1 MITPDNLDLSKLL
14 QEGISAV
21 KQGDRVRGRELLLQ
35 VVEQDD
41 QIESAWLWLSAA
53 VDDAQDQAT
62 ALENVLT
69 LNPTNAGAR
78 ERLAHLRQTSE
89 ERSAAPDAFK
99 RYLPEAPL
107 EPDDGIDEPLQCV
120 YCGKL
125 TGENDRAC
133 PHCRQNLYWRKERQK
148 QISDFL
154 RMGMLLVGIMLALG
168 LIEALGPLFAVGVAQ
183 LGDKINFPLILG
195 VPGVKEFLGNFLQL
209 PPAVAQTLVSVYF
222 LQTGLLFFLLLG
234 LSQRLSLAY
243 YATLSLMI
251 VDLLG
256 SVYLAISGYLGWLG
270 AGINVVFVL
279 AILGLLFSADREFA
293 VNEERLLTRP
303 DMTARSALD
312 FYKRGH
318 YYRKLGMWSLA
329 VAQWRKAVGLA
340 PKEVQYYKDL
350 GVGYAQIK
358 RFDRSLRALE
368 EAQHQAPDD
377 RDVPEM
383 IKLVRE
389 QATSGK

>member
-1 MITPDNLDLSKLL
+1 MLSPDNP
-14 QEGISAV
+14 
-21 KQGDRVRGRELLLQ
+21 
-35 VVEQDD
+35 
-41 QIESAWLWLSAA
+41 ESF
-53 VDDAQDQAT
+53 Q
-62 ALENVLT
+62 
-69 LNPTNAGAR
+69 
-78 ERLAHLRQTSE
+78 
-89 ERSAAPDAFK
+89 
-99 RYLPEAPL
+99 RYLPQVPL

-125 TGENDRAC
+125 TGEDDRTC
-133 PHCRQNLYWRKERQK
+133 PHCHQNLYWRKERQK
-148 QISDFL
+148 EISEFL
-154 RMGMLLVGIMLALG
+154 RMGLLLIGIMVAIG
-168 LIEALGPLFAVGVAQ
+168 LIEALGPLFAVGATSW
-183 LGDKINFPLILG
+183 GDQVNFSLLLQ
-195 VPGVKEFLGNFLQL
+195 VFGVKELVGNFLKF
-209 PPAVAQTLVSVYF
+209 PPAVAQTLVSVYL
-222 LQTGLLFFLLLG
+222 LQAGLLFFLLLG

-243 YATLSLMI
+243 YGTIILMI

-256 SVYLAISGYLGWLG
+256 SAYLAISGYLGWLG
-270 AGINVVFVL
+270 AAINVVFVL

-318 YYRKLGMWSLA
+318 HYRKLGMWSLA

-368 EAQHQAPDD
+368 EAHHQAPNDS
-377 RDVPEM
+377 DVPEM
-383 IKLVRE
+383 IKLVRQ